1 MRGFRGIQ
9 QIKRLAAAL
18 VLAAIIPPG
27 LVSAEP
33 VAVRYPEG
41 AVRGFLV
48 LRSLD
53 DKALANGDLIQI
65 VRGNRVT
72 QRLVFHFRD
81 GSLFDETTVYSQHQ
95 QFQLIS
101 DHLVQKGPAFP
112 NPLEMLIDSAT
123 GQVTVRYSDA
133 HGEQKSETE
142 HVNVPADLA
151 NGIVPKLLMNA
162 RSGSM
167 PKTVSLIAA
176 TPKPTLVK
184 VAITAAGPDR
194 FSIGGS
200 ARQATHYVLK
210 VELDGITGFL
220 APLVGKQPPDSHVWI
235 LGGDVPAFVRSEQP
249 LYLDGPVWRIE
260 LASPVWPKGAVP
272 PIAKGAAP
280 HTKKQT

>member
-1 MRGFRGIQ
+1 MRRFQ

-18 VLAAIIPPG
+18 VLATIIPPG

-33 VAVRYPEG
+33 VAERHAES
-41 AVRGFLV
+41 AVHGFLV

-53 DKALANGDLIQI
+53 DKALANGDLVQI
-65 VRGNRVT
+65 VCGHRVT
-72 QRLVFHFRD
+72 QRLVFHFSD
-81 GSLFDETTVYSQHQ
+81 DSLFGETTVYSQHQ
-95 QFQLIS
+95 QFRLIS
-101 DHLVQKGPAFP
+101 YHLVSRGPEFLQ
-112 NPLEMLIDSAT
+112 PLETLIASAT

-133 HGEQKSETE
+133 HGEQKGETK
-142 HVNVPADLA
+142 NLNLPADLA

-176 TPKPTLVK
+176 TSKPTLVK

-194 FSIGGS
+194 FSIGDS

-210 VELDGITGFL
+210 VELDGITGLL

-249 LYLDGPVWRIE
+249 LYLDGTVWRIE
-260 LASPVWPKGAVP
+260 LARPVWPKGSVP
-272 PIAKGAAP
+272 PITRAAAP
-280 HTKKQT
+280 HTKERT

>member
-1 MRGFRGIQ
+1 MRRFLGIQ

-27 LVSAEP
+27 VVSAEP
-33 VAVRYPEG
+33 VAVRYAEG
-41 AVRGFLV
+41 AVHGFLV

-53 DKALANGDLIQI
+53 DKALANGDLVQM

-72 QRLVFHFRD
+72 QRLVFHVKD
-81 GSLFDETTVYSQHQ
+81 GSLFDETTVYSHYQ

-112 NPLEMLIDSAT
+112 QPLEMLIDGAT
-123 GQVTVRYSDA
+123 GQVTVRYSDG

-142 HVNVPADLA
+142 YVDVPADLA
-151 NGIVPKLLMNA
+151 DGIVPKLLMNA
-162 RSGSM
+162 RSDSM
-167 PKTVSLIAA
+167 PKTVSLIVA

-200 ARQATHYVLK
+200 GRQATHYVLK

-235 LGGDVPAFVRSEQP
+235 LGGEVPAFVRSEQP
-249 LYLDGPVWRIE
+249 LYLGGPVWRIE
-260 LASPVWPKGAVP
+260 LASPVWPKGSVP
-272 PIAKGAAP
+272 PIAKTAAP
-280 HTKKQT
+280 HTKKRT